1 MKIETLTNLVR
12 GELLNRPFISEVTF
26 FTDEVEKVSRG
37 SCFFSNSNEEI
48 KEAVK
53 KGAYAII
60 SENEVKIID
69 KEIAW
74 ILTPSIKQAI
84 FDIFRYENIES
95 KIYFTDRI
103 SADIIKKMSHDKRVI
118 VLENEKY
125 LLKALN
131 TTEKYLITT
140 NEKFKNV
147 FKDVEEIEYVDI
159 NIEQISLFKSKI
171 NQTEINLPFV
181 YKNNFA
187 KAFNFFE
194 KNNLKYTLEFNLD
207 RFKPI
212 FVNSFFEKVEYGK
225 SDRVLIT
232 GIKND
237 ELFFDELNYL
247 IENTRYAKTVIVGKN
262 NRQILKE
269 YFNFAMLVDI
279 DVELKQREEKGLF

>member
-1 MKIETLTNLVR
+1 MKIETLTNLVG
-12 GELLNRPFISEVTF
+12 GELLNRPFISEVTV

-37 SCFFSNSNEEI
+37 SCFFSNSSEDIE
-48 KEAVK
+48 KAVK

-60 SENEVKIID
+60 SEEKVKIID

-95 KIYFTDRI
+95 KIYFTDRM
-103 SADIIKKMSHDKRVI
+103 SADIIKKMNHDKRVI
-118 VLENEKY
+118 VLENEKS

-131 TTEKYLITT
+131 ATEKYLITT

-147 FKDVEEIEYVDI
+147 FKDVEEIEYVDV

-171 NQTEINLPFV
+171 NHTEINLPFV

-207 RFKPI
+207 RFKPV

-247 IENTRYAKTVIVGKN
+247 IENTRYAKTVIVGEN
-262 NRQILKE
+262 NKEILKE

-279 DVELKQREEKGLF
+279 EAELQQREEKGLF